1 MSKHPHII
9 LDSNSVKT
17 VAFQATG
24 GGNSTIPET
33 DRREHA
39 NLLRA
44 QYEEALNL
52 SLQELENTRNLDL
65 PVADGVYLD
74 FSVSS
79 DISAESFHKLR
90 GPRLMSIKNDS
101 DSDVSK
107 ATVYL
112 PNNRK
117 QWLTNKLNSYEDN
130 GRDAKFLN
138 RISQISKAEIRDF
151 FTLKEDLEKYEEL
164 SANTVLDVE
173 VWISKDE
180 AITYSPND
188 IIARLISIG
197 AEIES
202 SFIEFGTVSII
213 LVRISKLNLMKLPS
227 SIDLLGEVR
236 LFRNAAILLKAS
248 LKEQRE
254 WMNLLNEDIEI
265 GDNPINVGLIDAGI
279 RSGNE
284 LLDPFIPTENHLYA
298 VTDNPLDKSYVK
310 HGVLMAGLILHGDLC
325 DWIHSPQRH
334 RVTSQ
339 LVSVKILSG
348 DDEEQTLPDFFGAVM
363 EDAISLT
370 RNKGVIVNCSAI
382 AGEQIADGKPTSWS
396 SSIDEILFNGGESNN
411 LLILA
416 AGNVEETLGLHYP
429 DFNISTPP
437 RDPNQ
442 SWNAISV
449 GAITRK
455 CSIID
460 DDYRDKQPI
469 APQGLLSPYSPCSK
483 DWALVKPDV
492 VMEGGNAIDRKGII
506 SSVPDE
512 LNMVSTTV
520 KLTGEKFDA
529 MCATSGASALVA
541 RLAAKIQYEHPNI
554 GPLAIRG
561 LLVHS
566 AEWSEEMKAQ
576 FTFDGKLNKE
586 LLLHTVGYGEP
597 NEDKAISSFNN
608 SATFIL
614 EREFKPFELDEKQKL
629 KSRSMD
635 IIELPWPKELLEG
648 MENIPVRLKVTLSYY
663 IQPSPGSN
671 QYKYESYAL
680 RFDVINQTET
690 LEQFQQRV
698 SHVSQGTDKSEN
710 DYTRWYIGIQNRDR
724 GSIISDYID
733 TSAINLAD
741 CRYISVSARYG
752 WWYKR
757 KWRGENPKIKYA
769 LIVTIETPEQDIYS
783 AIVNKIRQQVEVE
796 VHL

>member
-1 MSKHPHII
+1 M
-9 LDSNSVKT
+9 
-17 VAFQATG
+17 
-24 GGNSTIPET
+24 
-33 DRREHA
+33 
-39 NLLRA
+39 
-44 QYEEALNL
+44 
-52 SLQELENTRNLDL
+52 
-65 PVADGVYLD
+65 
-74 FSVSS
+74 
-79 DISAESFHKLR
+79 
-90 GPRLMSIKNDS
+90 
-101 DSDVSK
+101 
-107 ATVYL
+107 
-112 PNNRK
+112 
-117 QWLTNKLNSYEDN
+117 
-130 GRDAKFLN
+130 
-138 RISQISKAEIRDF
+138 
-151 FTLKEDLEKYEEL
+151 
-164 SANTVLDVE
+164 
-173 VWISKDE
+173 
-180 AITYSPND
+180 
-188 IIARLISIG
+188 
-197 AEIES
+197 
-202 SFIEFGTVSII
+202 
-213 LVRISKLNLMKLPS
+213 
-227 SIDLLGEVR
+227 
-236 LFRNAAILLKAS
+236 
-248 LKEQRE
+248 
-254 WMNLLNEDIEI
+254 
-265 GDNPINVGLIDAGI
+265 
-279 RSGNE
+279 
-284 LLDPFIPTENHLYA
+284 
-298 VTDNPLDKSYVK
+298 
-310 HGVLMAGLILHGDLC
+310 
-325 DWIHSPQRH
+325 
-334 RVTSQ
+334 
-339 LVSVKILSG
+339 
-348 DDEEQTLPDFFGAVM
+348 
-363 EDAISLT
+363 
-370 RNKGVIVNCSAI
+370 
-382 AGEQIADGKPTSWS
+382 
-396 SSIDEILFNGGESNN
+396 
-411 LLILA
+411 
-416 AGNVEETLGLHYP
+416 HYP

-492 VMEGGNAIDRKGII
+492 VMEGGNAIDREGII

-757 KWRGENPKIKYA
+757 KWRGENPKSN
-769 LIVTIETPEQDIYS
+769 T
-783 AIVNKIRQQVEVE
+783 R
-796 VHL
+796 

>member
-1 MSKHPHII
+1 MSKHSHII
-9 LDSNSVKT
+9 LDSSSVT
-17 VAFQATG
+17 SVAFQATG
-24 GGNSTIPET
+24 GGNSTIPEL

-39 NLLRA
+39 NLLRG
-44 QYEEALNL
+44 QYEDALNL
-52 SLQELENTRNLDL
+52 SFQELETTRNSDL
-65 PVADGVYLD
+65 PVADGIYLD

-79 DISAESFHKLR
+79 DISPESFHKLR
-90 GPRLMSIKNDS
+90 GPRLMSVKTDS
-101 DSDVSK
+101 DESK

-112 PNNRK
+112 PNNK
-117 QWLTNKLNSYEDN
+117 SQWLTNKLNVYEEN
-130 GRDAKFLN
+130 GRDAKFIN
-138 RISQISKAEIRDF
+138 RITQISKAEIQNF
-151 FTLKEDLEKYEEL
+151 FTLKEDLEKFEIL
-164 SANTVLDVE
+164 SANAILDVE

-180 AITYSPND
+180 IITYSHD
-188 IIARLISIG
+188 EIVARLRSIG

-202 SFIEFGTVSII
+202 AFIEFGTASII
-213 LVRISKLNLMKLPS
+213 LIRITKQNLAKLPS
-227 SIDLLGEVR
+227 SIDLLGEIR
-236 LFRNAAILLKAS
+236 LFKNAAILLNAS
-248 LKEQRE
+248 LQEQRE
-254 WMNLLNEDIEI
+254 WMTLLNQDIDVV
-265 GDNPINVGLIDAGI
+265 DNPINVGLIDAGI

-284 LLDPFIPTENHLYA
+284 LLDPFIPDENHLYA
-298 VTDNPLDKSYVK
+298 VTDNPVDKSNEK

-325 DWIHSPQRH
+325 DWIHSPQNH
-334 RVTSQ
+334 SVISQ

-348 DDEEQTLPDFFGAVM
+348 HDEDQTTPDFYGAVM
-363 EDAISLT
+363 EDAITLT
-370 RNKGVIVNCSAI
+370 RNKDVIVNCSAI
-382 AGEQIADGKPTSWS
+382 AGEQISDGKPTSWS
-396 SSIDEILFNGGESNN
+396 SSIDEILYNRGDSNN

-416 AGNVEETLGLHYP
+416 AGNVTETLGLSYP
-429 DFNISTPP
+429 DFNITTAP

-460 DDYRDKQPI
+460 EDYKDTQPL
-469 APQGLLSPYSPCSK
+469 AQTGFLSPYTPCSK

-492 VMEGGNAIDRKGII
+492 VMEGGNAIDREGII

-541 RLAAKIQYEHPNI
+541 RLAAKIQYAHPEI
-554 GPLAIRG
+554 GALAIRG
-561 LLVHS
+561 LIIHS
-566 AEWSEEMKAQ
+566 AEWSDEMKAQ

-597 NEDKAISSFNN
+597 NQDKAISSFNN

-614 EREFKPFELDEKQKL
+614 EREFYPFELDERQKL

-635 IIELPWPKELLEG
+635 IIELPWPKELLME
-648 MENIPVRLKVTLSYY
+648 MENIQVRLKVTLSYY
-663 IQPSPGSN
+663 IQPSPGTN

-680 RFDVINQTET
+680 RFDVINKTET

-698 SHVSQGTDKSEN
+698 SHVSSGTDKSEN
-710 DYTRWYIGIQNRDR
+710 DCTRWSIGIQNRDK

-733 TSAINLAD
+733 TQAVDLAD

-783 AIVNKIRQQVEVE
+783 AIVNKIRQQVQIEVQ
-796 VHL
+796 